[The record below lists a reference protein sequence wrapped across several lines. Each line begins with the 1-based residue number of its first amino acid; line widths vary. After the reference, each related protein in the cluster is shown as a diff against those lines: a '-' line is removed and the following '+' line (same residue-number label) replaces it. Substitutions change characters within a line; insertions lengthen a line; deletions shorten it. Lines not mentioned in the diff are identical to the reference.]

1 MIFFSEFHVSMSTDQ
16 LLGAVLRK
24 VPDGDPEYLLELIAE
39 CGGDISRVFKLL
51 GVDNSSGKIQTTFKV
66 SKAPPQTKRAGSG
79 GGVVQL
85 HTPEQVKAANIC
97 CSLHLNVLDKPLAN
111 ALLCELMEDSQD
123 WKSSKFYLFDREVQS
138 PHTSA
143 AYADDETLLETQA
156 STYQGRL
163 VDKILPFS
171 KEMADARDAVQNV
184 VNGEIRKRTTRSLPK
199 WISHFAI
206 CNHYK
211 SKDES
216 VGYHSDQLTHLG
228 PKPTIAGLSL
238 GSCREFRFRH
248 RHEKNSPVY
257 SIRLPHNSLVIMH
270 AGNQELFK
278 HSIVPVRAVDTNP
291 ISGTSRISI
300 TYRYYHPEYTYEKVP
315 KCRCDK
321 PMILR
326 TTVGLPYKYIWQC
339 GTAYQTNKGCG
350 EVIEKDL

>member
-1 MIFFSEFHVSMSTDQ
+1 MSTDQ
-16 LLGAVLRK
+16 LLGAVLRR

-51 GVDNSSGKIQTTFKV
+51 GVNNASSKIQTTFKV
-66 SKAPPQTKRAGSG
+66 SKAPPPQAARPKS
-79 GGVVQL
+79 GVVHL
-85 HTPEQVKAANIC
+85 HTPEQVEAANIC
-97 CSLHLNVLDKPLAN
+97 CSLHLNVLESTRAN
-111 ALLCELMEDSQD
+111 ALLCELLEDSQD

-143 AYADDETLLETQA
+143 TYADDETLLKTQA
-156 STYQGRL
+156 STYQGRM
-163 VDKILPFS
+163 VEKILPFN
-171 KEMADARDAVQNV
+171 KAMAEARDTIQAI
-184 VNGEIRKRTTRSLPK
+184 VNTEMEKRAAK
-199 WISHFAI
+199 AGKANWVSHFAI

-238 GSCREFRFRH
+238 GSCREFRFKH
-248 RHEKNSPVY
+248 RHTKNSPVY

-291 ISGTSRISI
+291 VSGTSRISI
-300 TYRYYHPEYTYEKVP
+300 TYRYYHPDYTYEKVP

-350 EVIEKDL
+350 KVIEKDP